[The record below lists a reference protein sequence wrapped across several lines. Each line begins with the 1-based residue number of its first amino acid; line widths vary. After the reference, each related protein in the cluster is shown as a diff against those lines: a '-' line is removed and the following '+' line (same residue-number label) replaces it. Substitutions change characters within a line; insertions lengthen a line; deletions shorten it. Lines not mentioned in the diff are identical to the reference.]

1 MSQITLTRKNKPFWV
16 FTWSNTYNGY
26 VYFTPK
32 NIYKIFFD
40 NCLEKSKY
48 GIILDIWIGRL
59 GENKD
64 GKFWY
69 TCEKQIEAASLIM
82 FRGQYNFN

>member
-1 MSQITLTRKNKPFWV
+1 MSQITLTRKNKPSWI
-16 FTWSNTYNGY
+16 FTWSDTYNGY
-26 VYFTPK
+26 VYFTPN

-40 NCLEKSKY
+40 NCTEKSKY
-48 GIILDIWIGRL
+48 GIIPDIWIGKL
-59 GENKD
+59 WENKD

-69 TCEKQIEAASLIM
+69 TCEKQIKAESLIM